1 MVNINSDKSFLFT
14 TNRLGFRGWTDRDI
28 PTMAA
33 ISADAKVMEFFPDL
47 ATYAQTEEFVRRMQR
62 MQDER
67 GHCYFAV
74 DLLESGELIGFIGLC
89 YQDYEA
95 AFTPCVDIGWRL
107 ATKFWGI
114 GLATEGAQRCLSYAF
129 DDLKLKSV
137 LALAPRINHRSVN
150 VMKKIGMQLKFEYQS
165 HRVPTDSPLKDFV
178 CYEGVAG

>member
-1 MVNINSDKSFLFT
+1 MNLEQDYLFT
-14 TNRLGFRGWTDRDI
+14 TNRLGFRGWKDI
-28 PTMAA
+28 DITAMAA
-33 ISADAKVMEFFPDL
+33 ISADAKVMEFFPAP

-107 ATKFWGI
+107 ATKFWGM
-114 GLATEGAQRCLSYAF
+114 GLATEGAKRCLSYAS
-129 DDLKLKSV
+129 DDLKLNSV

-150 VMKKIGMQLKFEYQS
+150 VMKKIGMQPKFEYQS
-165 HRVPTDSPLKDFV
+165 HRVPLGSPLKDFV